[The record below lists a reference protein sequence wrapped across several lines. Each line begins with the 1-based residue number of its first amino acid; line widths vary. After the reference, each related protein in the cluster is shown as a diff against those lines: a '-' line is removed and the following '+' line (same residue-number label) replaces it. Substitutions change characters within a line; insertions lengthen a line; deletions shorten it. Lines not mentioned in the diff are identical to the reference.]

1 MLQKNT
7 QFFFS
12 IIQLSSCCYF
22 VCLSQQSLTFFPFP
36 PCYNKSVGDFFSR
49 KQVDLAL
56 VDASFVSHISFQ
68 FLYKPSKL
76 SLMHFWSVVRALFYR
91 HITVCNMYFYG
102 AKYIFVYNKLL
113 HLVLEWSVSCHKT
126 NRHNVMSIIFLCL
139 LFQLEKTFFSM
150 LSWHYISEEC
160 IACKEFEFRSVDR
173 AFYTVFR

>member
-1 MLQKNT
+1 MLQKKHT
-7 QFFFS
+7 ILFFHYLVL
-12 IIQLSSCCYF
+12 QLLLF
-22 VCLSQQSLTFFPFP
+22 RLFIAIELNFFPFP

-91 HITVCNMYFYG
+91 HISVCNMYFYG
-102 AKYIFVYNKLL
+102 PKYIFEYNKLL

-126 NRHNVMSIIFLCL
+126 NNTMLYL
-139 LFQLEKTFFSM
+139 LFFFASFFSQKIPVFYVV
-150 LSWHYISEEC
+150 LALHKWSVLLV
-160 IACKEFEFRSVDR
+160 RSDR